1 MQFSLAGPWQL
12 SPLTDLSIP
21 QDDITF
27 PAPLSLVLPATCSE
41 TEIVQQEWHLM
52 HDIEVDEA
60 LLSFVA
66 IDFVLAGIEHYAEVR
81 LNGVALFDCDGSQAV
96 YRKEIRQWL
105 QLGRNRFEIL
115 FLHADD
121 ESLLDEPVAAQ
132 CRLDQPVSFVEH
144 QPLVHD
150 PRVGIWQAPYLQGLR
165 HLRLTH
171 VSTEQVWHHGGCE
184 LLVNLFFTTYASGL
198 VAAAVKFDGRTY
210 QVPIDMRSNHASVLF
225 QVDAPKIYD
234 QAQPNAQDLYL
245 ISVQLDG
252 QTQHFQLALSEAH
265 CVSHFPL

>member
-52 HDIEVDEA
+52 HDIEVDKA

-66 IDFVLAGIEHYAEVR
+66 IDLVLAGIEHYAEVR

-132 CRLDQPVSFVEH
+132 CRLDQPASFVEH

-184 LLVNLFFTTYASGL
+184 LLVNLFLPLMPQGWWQRQL
-198 VAAAVKFDGRTY
+198 NLMGVLIKCQLICVAIMPAYYFKSMHRKFM
-210 QVPIDMRSNHASVLF
+210 IKLSLMHKICIRSPCSSMGKPSIFNWR
-225 QVDAPKIYD
+225 
-234 QAQPNAQDLYL
+234 
-245 ISVQLDG
+245 
-252 QTQHFQLALSEAH
+252 
-265 CVSHFPL
+265 